1 MLPALKDLVSSY
13 LDRSTLPNEVEP
25 LKDIIGVLSQA
36 LLKLW
41 EEVDALKADNALLR
55 EENAVLRAENAQ
67 LRAEN
72 AELRAENAELR
83 RENAELRAHNEILQ
97 AEVTLLKHK
106 IFGSGKSK
114 TKKKEFKGKTPPANT
129 NTDKK
134 KNPGRQTPGK
144 NLPRER
150 HVYDISAS
158 QKTCPECGGGLTLIG
173 EEISEQI
180 ELIRASLKVLEHV
193 RLKYGCKICGQTV
206 VTAPAPYKPIEKGL
220 AGPNLIANVLVSK
233 FCDHVPLYRQEKIFK
248 RRGASLSRGTLC
260 RWAQSTAS
268 SLKPLHEL
276 MREELV
282 AEDHLF
288 ADETPLTLLTGSKRP
303 QEEGQK
309 EDQPSKDPPG
319 KTEDKGEEVLGIK
332 DPERPKKA
340 SQRGYIWTYG
350 RIGTHGRKPLV
361 LYDFTLG
368 RSGSYAREFL
378 KGFKGYLQTD
388 AYGGYH
394 CLCQPE
400 DKGGQG
406 CTSLGCWSHAY
417 RKFEDALIANPTCTL
432 SSEMVAKIVRLYDI
446 ERYAKALNL
455 SAEGVKTLRQE
466 QSKPI
471 LEEIYQWLVT
481 HKPTVV
487 PKGHLGRAISYL
499 LKKWQSFIVYA
510 EDGRLEMD
518 NNYSERNVKLT
529 VMGRKNYLFAGSEG
543 GGESIAILYSLIQT
557 CLLNGVNPEEYLA
570 DVMIR
575 IQYHPNSRAHEL
587 LPHNWKPLQIQ
598 ESQAPDLAMAA

>member
-1 MLPALKDLVSSY
+1 LAALKDLVSGY
-13 LDRSTLPNEVEP
+13 LDRSTLPNEVDP

-55 EENAVLRAENAQ
+55 AENAQ

-72 AELRAENAELR
+72 VALRAENAELR
-83 RENAELRAHNEILQ
+83 RENAELKAHNEILQ

-106 IFGSGKSK
+106 VFGSSK
-114 TKKKEFKGKTPPANT
+114 GSSKKKDSKGKNPPANN
-129 NTDKK
+129 NTDKRK
-134 KNPGRQTPGK
+134 SPGRQTPGK

-150 HVYDISAS
+150 HVYDIPAS
-158 QKTCPECGGGLTLIG
+158 EKTCPECGEGLTLIG

-180 ELIRASLKVLEHV
+180 EWVRASLKVLEQV
-193 RLKYGCKICGQTV
+193 RLKYGCKACSRTV
-206 VTAPAPYKPIEKGL
+206 VTAPTPYKPIEKGL
-220 AGPNLIANVLVSK
+220 AGPNLIAHVLVTK
-233 FCDHVPLYRQEKIFK
+233 LADHVPLYRQEKIFERK
-248 RRGASLSRGTLC
+248 GMSFSRSTLC
-260 RWAQSTAS
+260 RWVQSTAT
-268 SLKPLHEL
+268 SLKPLRNL

-303 QEEGQK
+303 QEEKQ
-309 EDQPSKDPPG
+309 ETDQPSEGPAEIKG
-319 KTEDKGEEVLGIK
+319 KTEGKSEEGASAKGQ
-332 DPERPKKA
+332 ERPKKA

-350 RIGTHGRKPLV
+350 RIGNHGRKPLV
-361 LYDFTLG
+361 VYDFTLS
-368 RSGSYAREFL
+368 RSGSHAREFL
-378 KGFKGYLQTD
+378 KGFRGYLQTD

-417 RKFEDALIANPTCTL
+417 RKFKEALIANPTCAL
-432 SSEMVAKIVRLYDI
+432 SSEMVEKIVRLYDV
-446 ERYAKALNL
+446 ERYAKANSF
-455 SAEGVKTLRQE
+455 SAERVKTLRQE
-466 QSKPI
+466 RSKPI
-471 LEEIYQWLVT
+471 LEEIHQWLVT

-499 LKKWQSFIVYA
+499 LKRWQSFIGYV
-510 EDGRLEMD
+510 EDGLLEID

-587 LPHNWKPLQIQ
+587 LPHNWKPLQTQ
-598 ESQAPDLAMAA
+598 ESQVPDLAMAA